1 MAIGIIAEYNPFHNG
16 HMYHLNQIKKKY
28 PNEEIILVLGGNY
41 TQRGEPS
48 LIDKWK
54 KCEIALK
61 AGIDLVVE
69 LPFVFATQSA
79 DFFSYGAISILE
91 ELKVK
96 KLIFGSEANHIE
108 DLITIAKCQIENP
121 EFDQLVKIYSKLGE
135 NYPTALS
142 KSVYDLTGKRVDSP
156 NDLLGISYIKTI
168 MRNNFSI
175 LPICIK
181 RTNNYHSKDIKKICS
196 ATAIRNA
203 LKQKKD
209 IVTTVPEFVIP
220 YLNNLHF
227 RDDYFSLLKYKII
240 TDEDLNR
247 YQTVEEGLDKKL
259 KKVIHECS
267 SYEELITKVK
277 TKRYTYNKI
286 SRMLL
291 HILVGFSKQ
300 EANQMKELEYIRIL
314 GFNSKGQ
321 RYLNRIKKDIQIEL
335 LSKFHNHHSKMLDLE
350 LKTTAIYSLAMDSS
364 LVEYEYKNQLGKRK
378 EKC

>member
-16 HMYHLNQIKKKY
+16 HMHHLNQIKKKY
-28 PNEEIILVLGGNY
+28 PTEEIILVLSGNY

-48 LIDKWK
+48 IIDKWK

-91 ELKVK
+91 TLKVER
-96 KLIFGSEANHIE
+96 LIFGSETNNID
-108 DLITIAKCQIENP
+108 DLITIAKCQINNP
-121 EFDQLVKIYSKLGE
+121 EFNQLVKIYSKLGE

-142 KSVYDLTGKRVDSP
+142 KSVYDLTGKQVSTP

-168 MRNNFSI
+168 IENNFSI
-175 LPICIK
+175 IPICIE
-181 RTNNYHSKDIKKICS
+181 RTNNYHNKDIHHICS

-203 LKQKKD
+203 LKQKKN
-209 IVTTVPEFVIP
+209 IEHTVPKFVIP
-220 YLNNLHF
+220 YLKNLHF
-227 RDDYFSLLKYKII
+227 KDDYFALLKYKII
-240 TDEDLNR
+240 TEENLNQ

-259 KKVIHECS
+259 KKVIHKCY
-267 SYEELITKVK
+267 SYDELIAHVK

-291 HILVGFSKQ
+291 HILVGLTKQ
-300 EANQMKELEYIRIL
+300 ETNQMRKLEYIRIL
-314 GFNSKGQ
+314 GFSPKGQ
-321 RYLNRIKKDIQIEL
+321 QYLNHIKKEVNIEL
-335 LSKFHNHHSKMLDLE
+335 LSKFHRHHSKMLDVE
-350 LKTTAIYSLAMDSS
+350 LQTTSIYSLPNQFS
-364 LVEYEYKNQLGKRK
+364 LVEMEYKNHFGKK
-378 EKC
+378 ENKC